1 VTVFVDTSAFLALLD
16 ASEQNHAHAQ
26 KIWVQLVEQDTPLF
40 CTNYVVS
47 ETVALVQNRLGMD
60 RLRAFHENVYPF
72 LNVIWVD
79 EALHDTGM
87 TAVLTANRRQLSLVD
102 CISFAA
108 IHQSILDSVFA
119 FDNHF
124 PEQGFNVLD

>member
-16 ASEQNHAHAQ
+16 VHEQNHANAQ
-26 KIWVQLVEQDTPLF
+26 RIWLQLVEQRTQMF

-47 ETVALVQNRLGMD
+47 ETVALVQNRLGMNQ
-60 RLRAFHENVYPF
+60 LRAFHENVFPF

-79 EALHDTGM
+79 ETLHDAGM

-102 CISFAA
+102 CVSFAVM
-108 IHQSILDSVFA
+108 HQSILDSVFA

-124 PEQGFNVLD
+124 TEQGFNVLE

>member
-1 VTVFVDTSAFLALLD
+1 MSVFVDTSAFLALLD
-16 ASEQNHAHAQ
+16 VHEQNHDHAQ
-26 KIWVQLVEQDTPLF
+26 RIWIQLVEQGTPIF
-40 CTNYVVS
+40 CTNYVLS
-47 ETVALVQNRLGMD
+47 ETAALVQNRLGMNQ
-60 RLRAFHENVYPF
+60 LRVFHENVFPF

-79 EALHDTGM
+79 EALHDAGM

-102 CISFAA
+102 CVSFAA

-124 PEQGFNVLD
+124 TEQGFDVLK